1 MSSARSLLLCMFL
14 LAACG
19 SAQTEPPPMP
29 DAASFEATAYP
40 VLLRDC
46 AFPACHASNER
57 FFQVYGPGRVRLNAD
72 PMQDV
77 YQPATAAELQ
87 LSYERARSMLSSPKV
102 EDSLLLR
109 KPLEASAGGAAH
121 KGDDELGRNVYR
133 SKQDAG
139 YQTLLQWAASMQ
151 GAQGMQAANTM
162 PGAQP

>member
-1 MSSARSLLLCMFL
+1 MSSVRALLPCVFL

-19 SAQTEPPPMP
+19 SKQIEPPPTP

-57 FFQVYGPGRVRLNAD
+57 FFQVYGPGRVRLD
-72 PMQDV
+72 PMPMEDV
-77 YQPATAAELQ
+77 YAPAKPAELQ
-87 LSYERARSMLSSPKV
+87 LSYERARSMLSSSKV

-121 KGDDELGRNVYR
+121 KGADELGRNVYR

-139 YQTLLQWAASMQ
+139 YQALLQWAASMS
-151 GAQGMQAANTM
+151 AMQPAAAL
-162 PGAQP
+162 PGAKP

>member
-1 MSSARSLLLCMFL
+1 MSSARSLLLCSSL

-19 SAQTEPPPMP
+19 SAQIEPPPTP
-29 DAASFEATAYP
+29 DAASFEASAYP

-46 AFPACHASNER
+46 AFPACHASNDR
-57 FFQVYGPGRVRLNAD
+57 FFQVYGPGRVRLD
-72 PMQDV
+72 PMLDV
-77 YQPATAAELQ
+77 YDPATPVEVQ
-87 LSYERARSMLSSPKV
+87 LSYERARSMLSSPQV

-139 YQTLLQWAASMQ
+139 YQALLQWAASMQ
-151 GAQGMQAANTM
+151 AAPM
-162 PGAQP
+162 PGATP